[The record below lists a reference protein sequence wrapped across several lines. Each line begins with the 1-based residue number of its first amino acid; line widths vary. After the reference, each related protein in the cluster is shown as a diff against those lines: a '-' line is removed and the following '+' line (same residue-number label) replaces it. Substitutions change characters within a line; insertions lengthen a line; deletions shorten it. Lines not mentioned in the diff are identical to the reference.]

1 MAIFEYRAIDHSGK
15 NRKGKIDAAS
25 LKQATSKLKSQG
37 LHIVSVSTSKENL
50 KDNPKTGRI
59 LKKSAVPAS
68 VITSFIRQLSVLVGT
83 GIPYD
88 RAIEILIQE
97 SDHSAF
103 QHVLSGIKAQIEE
116 GSSLA
121 VALESQPEIF
131 PKMYVAMVRA
141 GEAGGTLSTV
151 LNQLTISRESNE
163 ALASKIKGAL
173 IYPVIMT
180 IVGLFIVVFMI
191 TFIIP
196 KVVPI
201 FQQFDIQLP
210 LPTQI
215 VLGISYLVSTYWIQ
229 FIVLTVACIFTF
241 RRFLRTSRGERI
253 KDGLLLKIPIL
264 GNIIKKIITFR
275 FAQTL
280 ATLLTSGVELK
291 HSLDIVKYV
300 MGNRVYEDIFD
311 QITGDITKKG
321 LDLSQALRQSSVFP
335 GSVIQMIRV
344 GEESSTLEEMLT
356 KIANILENEVKQTMD
371 KAVALIEPIMILWMA
386 ASVGFI
392 VLAVLLPMFK
402 LNQLI

>member
-1 MAIFEYRAIDHSGK
+1 MALFEYRAIDRSGK

-37 LHIVSVSTSKENL
+37 LHIVSVADSKENL
-50 KDNPKTGRI
+50 RVSRKHGKT
-59 LKKSAVPAS
+59 LKKSAVPAA
-68 VITSFIRQLSVLVGT
+68 VITSFIRQLAVLVGT

-97 SDHSAF
+97 SDHNAF

-121 VALESQPEIF
+121 VALETQPDLF

-141 GEAGGTLSTV
+141 GEAGGKLSTV
-151 LNQLTISRESNE
+151 LNQLAISREGNE
-163 ALASKIKGAL
+163 ALTAKIKGAL
-173 IYPVIMT
+173 IYPIIMT

-196 KVVPI
+196 KVIPI
-201 FQQFDIQLP
+201 FQQFDMELP

-215 VLGISYLVSTYWIQ
+215 VLGISFLVSTFWWQ
-229 FIVLTVACIFTF
+229 FIILVAAMVLVI
-241 RRFLRTSRGERI
+241 RRLLRTSRGERL
-253 KDGLLLKIPIL
+253 KDWSLLQVPVL
-264 GNIIKKIITFR
+264 GKIIRKIVTFR

-280 ATLLTSGVELK
+280 ATLLSSGVELK
-291 HSLDIVKYV
+291 HSLEIVKYV
-300 MGNRVYEDIFD
+300 MGNRIYEDKFD
-311 QITGDITKKG
+311 QISGDITKKG
-321 LDLSQALRQSSVFP
+321 LDLSQALRQSSIFP

-344 GEESSTLEEMLT
+344 GEESSTLEEMLG
-356 KIANILENEVKQTMD
+356 KIANILENDVKQTLD
-371 KAVALIEPIMILWMA
+371 KTVALIEPVMILWMA
-386 ASVGFI
+386 ATVGFI